1 MVGNLDR
8 RNGMIRFIGK
18 EYWHDSDNI
27 ISWKTIDVEN
37 KDLEGFFSDF
47 EFVGIEIIDDN
58 DDESMDSDIH
68 KGMSQEEVN
77 KLLTFE

>member
-1 MVGNLDR
+1 
-8 RNGMIRFIGK
+8 MIRFIGK

-37 KDLEGFFSDF
+37 KYLEVFFSDF
-47 EFVGIEIIDDN
+47 EFVEIEIIDDGN
-58 DDESMDSDIH
+58 DKSMDSDIH
-68 KGMSQEEVN
+68 KGMSQDEVN